1 MEDIL
6 LKEKID
12 GLPERLKEQVSDYVD
27 FLLYRYGDNQPALTT
42 EEKTKLDDRWDAYQ
56 QGSSPTS
63 SIENVKERLEKKH
76 GVSN

>member
-12 GLPERLKEQVSDYVD
+12 GLPESLKEQVSDYVD
-27 FLLYRYGDNQPALTT
+27 FLLYRYSDSQPVLTT
-42 EEKTKLDDRWDAYQ
+42 EEKTELDDRWDAYQ

-63 SIENVKERLEKKH
+63 SIEDVKERLEKKH

>member
-1 MEDIL
+1 MKDIL

-12 GLPERLKEQVSDYVD
+12 GLPENLKEQVSDYVD
-27 FLLYRYGDNQPALTT
+27 FLLYRYGDSQPALTA
-42 EEKTKLDDRWDAYQ
+42 EEKTELDDRWDAYQ

-63 SIENVKERLEKKH
+63 SIEDVKERLEKKH